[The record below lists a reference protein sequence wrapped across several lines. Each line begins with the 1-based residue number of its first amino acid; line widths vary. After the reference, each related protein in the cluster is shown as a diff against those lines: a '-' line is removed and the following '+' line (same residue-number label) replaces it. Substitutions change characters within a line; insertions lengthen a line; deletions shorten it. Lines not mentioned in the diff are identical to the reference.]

1 MRKVGRISDVDFTVR
16 KHCNFERYFGKD
28 FHYFEIDAIKIFS
41 ESDPSLPYLFQ
52 ADTLNIEAISRKELK
67 FIKYRPTW
75 GSNPRPLD

>member
-16 KHCNFERYFGKD
+16 KHGNFERYFGKD